1 MLSVKGE
8 CLHRMHSFGEKS
20 LRNAVRDFLAHY
32 HKERNNQGLSNGL
45 IEPGEE
51 VGLTTGE
58 IACRERLGGM
68 LRCYYRRAA

>member
-32 HKERNNQGLSNGL
+32 HKERNKQGLGNRL
-45 IEPGEE
+45 IEPDDE
-51 VGLTTGE
+51 VGHTTGE
-58 IACRERLGGM
+58 IES
-68 LRCYYRRAA
+68 